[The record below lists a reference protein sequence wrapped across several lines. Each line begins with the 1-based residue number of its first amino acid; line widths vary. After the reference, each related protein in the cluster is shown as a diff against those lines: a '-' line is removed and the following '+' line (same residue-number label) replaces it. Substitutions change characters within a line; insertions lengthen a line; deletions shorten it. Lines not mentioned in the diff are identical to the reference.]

1 MQPLKSSVLVHL
13 ATLFNVHRSM
23 ETGKLAYY
31 KTYIDRVRLLTTSST
46 VQTSTQ
52 GWTRVVTLSLLV
64 DPKTTQAYARVD
76 GRKEKKTY
84 LPFSEWDVSPE
95 KEKHWTLRDGS
106 DWLLVNTEKK
116 VEYAVQTEA
125 EIMALNPRK
134 IERIETVINK
144 NGKIH
149 HWQVH
154 LV

>member
-1 MQPLKSSVLVHL
+1 MQPIKSSVLVHL
-13 ATLFNVHRSM
+13 DTLFNVHRSM

-31 KTYIDRVRLLTTSST
+31 KTYLDRVRMLTTSST
-46 VQTSTQ
+46 VQTATQ

-64 DPKTTQAYARVD
+64 DPKTTQAYMRVE

-84 LPFSEWDVSPE
+84 LPFSEWDASPE
-95 KEKHWTLRDGS
+95 KEKHWTLRDGA
-106 DWLLVNTEKK
+106 DWLLIDTEKK
-116 VEYAVQTEA
+116 VEFQASSEA
-125 EIMALNPRK
+125 EIMAMRPYK
-134 IERIETVINK
+134 IDRIEPVINK